1 MTVTYV
7 RELTVKYREN
17 KGQSFNPIRFPDDAA
32 KLLRRV
38 LPDNVRE
45 HFVAIFLDSRHQVVG
60 YFVVATGTA
69 SSCPV
74 GAREVFQAALVVGA
88 TALVV
93 AHNHPAGD
101 VTPSPED
108 RGVTRRLREA
118 GELLAIPVLDHLI
131 IGTDRH
137 YSFRET
143 EGV

>member
-7 RELTVKYREN
+7 RELTVKYRGN
-17 KGQSFNPIRFPDDAA
+17 KGQSFDPIRFPDDAA

-45 HFVAIFLDSRHQVVG
+45 HFVALFLDSRHQVVG

-74 GAREVFQAALVVGA
+74 GAREVFQAALVAGA
-88 TALVV
+88 TALIV

-131 IGTDRH
+131 IGADRH

-143 EGV
+143 EGA